1 VKGYR
6 LKSKSKTHR
15 QEDKSLKI
23 LSGLMDFDRID
34 ILQHGGVVVSID
46 GEITFLDKNS
56 ERIVIKMNDK
66 EMLAITKY
74 QVKSSYSPVKRSKS
88 IEIEDITDYVLRP
101 PHRAILFFVN
111 IPLEKVYWEI
121 IDENYVKYV
130 LKIKDLKNPGCN
142 SKTINFRSEKVFD
155 GNSEILFQD
164 FSNPQLDIPS
174 FPGAEEAATEEELKK
189 YKTSLS
195 KLIAEDLEKI
205 LTLEAMIFF
214 YSPFLLTY
222 DPVFTIILSKAEMT
236 PVEFEFYTKKLI
248 ASGVMRKVGNVLS
261 VNDSKAAQGLLNE
274 LINKKGV
281 EYVYG

>member
-23 LSGLMDFDRID
+23 LSGLIDFDRID
-34 ILQHGGVVVSID
+34 ILQHGGVVISID
-46 GEITFLDKNS
+46 GEITFLDTNS
-56 ERIVIKMNDK
+56 KRIVITMNGK
-66 EMLAITKY
+66 EILAMAKY
-74 QVKSSYSPVKRSKS
+74 QIKSSYSPVKISKS
-88 IEIEDITDYVLRP
+88 LKIEDITDYVLRP

-130 LKIKDLKNPGCN
+130 LKIKDLKNPGCD

-164 FSNPQLDIPS
+164 FSNPQLRIPS
-174 FPGAEEAATEEELKK
+174 FSGAEEAATEEELKK

-205 LTLEAMIFF
+205 LILEAMIFF
-214 YSPFLLTY
+214 YSPFLLT
-222 DPVFTIILSKAEMT
+222 DNPVFQIILSKAEMSL
-236 PVEFEFYTKKLI
+236 VEFEFYTNKLVT
-248 ASGVMRKVGNVLS
+248 SGIMTRVGDVLS
-261 VNDSKAAQGLLNE
+261 VTDSKAAQGLLNE
-274 LINKKGV
+274 LINKKGI